1 MLEVLLCSLVTIL
14 PDYLYRRYVQGKR
27 WGKEITLFSVWYVL
41 RYGITACF
49 ILTISLITVVFY
61 YHPSTSNV
69 VVHFRTVPII
79 PDASGHVVEVYKNSS
94 DTVRAG
100 DPLFRVDTAR
110 QEAQVEIEHRRI
122 AEADAAMVVAA
133 SDMAAAEGKV
143 AEARAGLRQIQD
155 ELATKEG
162 LSGSAVTRRE
172 VETLQV
178 SETAAQGAMAAA
190 EATVA
195 SAKERLETLL
205 PAQKATAEASLR
217 RAEIEIENA
226 TVRAG
231 VDGTVEQFTLRKGDM
246 VNSFLRPAGVL
257 VPSDAGRRYVQAG
270 FGQISAPVIKVGMIG
285 EISCNTTPWRVIPV
299 VVAQEQDFIASG
311 QVNSGE
317 RLVDVSEAKRD
328 GTVMVNFEPLYAD
341 GFKDI
346 VPGSQC
352 IANVYSNNHDTI
364 ANPETSG
371 PTKVA
376 LHAVDALGLVHAMLL
391 RIQVAMMPFRTLV
404 FSGGH

>member
-1 MLEVLLCSLVTIL
+1 MLEALLCSLVTIL
-14 PDYLYRRYVQGKR
+14 PDYLIRRYVQGKR
-27 WGKEITLFSVWYVL
+27 LGKEITLFSVWYVL

-79 PDASGHVVEVYKNSS
+79 PDASGRVAEVYKSSS
-94 DTVRAG
+94 DQVKAG
-100 DPLFRVDTAR
+100 EALFRLDTSR
-110 QEAQVEIEHRRI
+110 QEAQAEIERRRI

-155 ELATKEG
+155 ELATKSG
-162 LSGSAVTRRE
+162 LSGSAVSRRE

-178 SETAAQGAMAAA
+178 SETAAQGALAAA
-190 EATVA
+190 EAGLA
-195 SAKERLETLL
+195 AAKERHDTLL

-217 RAEIEIENA
+217 RAEIEIENS

-246 VNSFLRPAGVL
+246 VNSLLRSAGVL
-257 VPSDAGRRYVQAG
+257 IPADAGRRFVQAG
-270 FGQISAPVIKVGMIG
+270 FGQIAAPVIKVGMIG
-285 EISCNTTPWRVIPV
+285 EISCDTTPWRVVPV
-299 VVAQEQDFIASG
+299 VVSQEQDFIAAG
-311 QVNSGE
+311 QVTSSD
-317 RLVDVSEAKRD
+317 RLVEINEAKRD
-328 GTVMVNFEPLYAD
+328 GTILVNFEPLYEG

-364 ANPETSG
+364 ANPETPG
-371 PTKVA
+371 LTKAA
-376 LHAVDALGLVHAMLL
+376 LHGVDALGLVHAMLL